1 MATLERAAELK
12 PLALPRPPGG
22 PRLEG
27 TEGPAWSS
35 NGGPSR
41 GHPARA
47 MPFSFEVE
55 LPPHVELRRIHMV
68 GVFARFAGAE
78 HETVGSLG
86 AIFTLEHHG
95 APTMRLELVNGRH
108 YGDAADLRPV
118 KSLNGDGTERATIGQ
133 IEIDGETYRVDRL
146 IVDIPEDIRADRLKF
161 RAMNGPSSF
170 VIFDVLAETAPL
182 QGCPFAGRGGGI
194 ALAEVGPIVR
204 MGDRVRFDKALEQ
217 LASSLASAT
226 ELDEARGQALTFL
239 TMVTAAMMESGGD
252 RSLHQETLSAAREL
266 DTLTTSAEVAEAVR
280 RRSEAVAAPRFV
292 DTLGPSAHL
301 VDRALTLV
309 DRNFAKDLTDAAVAQ
324 QLGLSTSHFR
334 FLFKQATGQPF
345 HKYLVSLR
353 LEKARRMLVEQGLP
367 VGTVAKA
374 VGFSALSHFSRAFAQ
389 RFSVSPT
396 SLRRGGDTP

>member
-1 MATLERAAELK
+1 MPTLELR
-12 PLALPRPPGG
+12 PLALPRPLSG
-22 PRLEG
+22 PRFG
-27 TEGPAWSS
+27 GSTAWTG

-47 MPFSFEVE
+47 MPFSFEVT
-55 LPPHVELRRIHMV
+55 LPEDSEIRRLHLV
-68 GVFARFAGAE
+68 GVLARFAGTE
-78 HETVGSLG
+78 HEAAGTIG
-86 AIFTLEHHG
+86 AILNLESNG
-95 APTMRLELVNGRH
+95 TPEMRLELVNGRH
-108 YGDAADLRPV
+108 YSDPATLDPLD
-118 KSLNGDGTERATIGQ
+118 SLNGDGTERSTVGTV
-133 IEIDGETYRVDRL
+133 EIDGETLRVDRL
-146 IVDIPEDIRADRLKF
+146 TIDVPADVRADRLRF

-170 VIFDVLAETAPL
+170 VVFDVLAETAPP

-194 ALAEVGPIVR
+194 SLAEVGPIVR
-204 MGDRVRFDKALEQ
+204 MGDRVRFDRALAQ
-217 LASSLASAT
+217 LATSLEAAAD
-226 ELDEARGQALTFL
+226 LDEARGQALTFL
-239 TMVTAAMMESGGD
+239 TMVTAAMLESGGE
-252 RSLHQETLSAAREL
+252 RSLHRETLDAAREL
-266 DTLTTSAEVAEAVR
+266 DILETPSQVAEVVRRRAEAVA
-280 RRSEAVAAPRFV
+280 EPRFGE
-292 DTLGPSAHL
+292 TFGPSAHL

-396 SLRRGGDTP
+396 SLRRGGEGS

>member
-1 MATLERAAELK
+1 MQTLDLR
-12 PLALPRPPGG
+12 PLDLPRPAEG
-22 PRLEG
+22 PRLGGE
-27 TEGPAWSS
+27 PAWVG
-35 NGGPSR
+35 NGGPTR

-47 MPFSFEVE
+47 MPFSFEVA
-55 LPPHVELRRIHMV
+55 LPEDAVLTRLHVV
-68 GVFARFAGAE
+68 GVLARFAGAE
-78 HETVGSLG
+78 HEAAGALG
-86 AIFTLEHHG
+86 AILTLEREG
-95 APTMRLELVNGRH
+95 TPALRLELTNGRH
-108 YGDAADLRPV
+108 YGDATGLEPIEE
-118 KSLNGDGTERATIGQ
+118 LNGDGTERRTVGVA
-133 IEIDGETYRVDRL
+133 EVDGESYRVDRL
-146 IVDIPEDIRADRLKF
+146 TLDVPPDLRADRLRF

-170 VIFDVLAETAPL
+170 VIYDVVAETAAPE
-182 QGCPFAGRGGGI
+182 GCPFAGRGGGI

-204 MGDRVRFDKALEQ
+204 MGDRVRFDRALDQ
-217 LASSLASAT
+217 LAESLDAADD
-226 ELDEARGQALTFL
+226 LDEARGQALTFL
-239 TMVTAAMMESGGD
+239 TMVTAAMLESGGD
-252 RSLHQETLSAAREL
+252 RALHRETLEAAREL
-266 DTLTTSAEVAEAVR
+266 DGLRDAASVAAAVR
-280 RRSEAVAAPRFV
+280 RRAEVVSAPRFGETV
-292 DTLGPSAHL
+292 GPSAHL

-396 SLRRGGDTP
+396 SLRRGGEGP